1 MGQFLSWS
9 MAKSAQTNKIL
20 QRIENGDARTMVKL
34 LAAIPIYGGIQELR
48 ELAKYGEV
56 VTSIDS
62 DTPEWWSESLRLSGL
77 PGVLPEFLANTFVG
91 PGSRQPF
98 FLAFPAGSI
107 AYEGDKI
114 VKELFKGNTEKAS
127 ERFFQRI
134 APLPNWRNFI
144 LERAKDLGI
153 DFDDGNRKLPTN
165 KLERRTLNQGDIV
178 TPSKSMQ
185 VDTTTGEGA
194 NIKKETSSEEDM
206 NKKDLA
212 AIAAAATIATGVSVN
227 EMNKAVENK
236 ILPKKKPDVVVE
248 KNYDDVSALEP
259 NKKDWL
265 LNTAEKVY
273 KVNKDNIIPNDIIL
287 AINSE
292 ETGWGTSRFVKD
304 GSNNLFNIQVFDKNE
319 PHIKARGSNAM
330 IKKYPTEEDSI
341 KDFLNMVANSE
352 KYQGVR
358 DTIAAFNNGKASKS

>member
-1 MGQFLSWS
+1 
-9 MAKSAQTNKIL
+9 
-20 QRIENGDARTMVKL
+20 
-34 LAAIPIYGGIQELR
+34 
-48 ELAKYGEV
+48 
-56 VTSIDS
+56 
-62 DTPEWWSESLRLSGL
+62 
-77 PGVLPEFLANTFVG
+77 
-91 PGSRQPF
+91 
-98 FLAFPAGSI
+98 
-107 AYEGDKI
+107 
-114 VKELFKGNTEKAS
+114 
-127 ERFFQRI
+127 
-134 APLPNWRNFI
+134 
-144 LERAKDLGI
+144 
-153 DFDDGNRKLPTN
+153 
-165 KLERRTLNQGDIV
+165 
-178 TPSKSMQ
+178 MQ

-212 AIAAAATIATGVSVN
+212 AIAAAATIATGVGVN

-259 NKKDWL
+259 NKKSWL

-358 DTIAAFNNGKASKS
+358 DTITAFNNGEASKADIIKAIANTGYAENKNWSSNVTGILNRRIDGKNREELKSLYNNLFVDKE

>member
-1 MGQFLSWS
+1 
-9 MAKSAQTNKIL
+9 
-20 QRIENGDARTMVKL
+20 
-34 LAAIPIYGGIQELR
+34 
-48 ELAKYGEV
+48 
-56 VTSIDS
+56 
-62 DTPEWWSESLRLSGL
+62 
-77 PGVLPEFLANTFVG
+77 
-91 PGSRQPF
+91 
-98 FLAFPAGSI
+98 
-107 AYEGDKI
+107 
-114 VKELFKGNTEKAS
+114 
-127 ERFFQRI
+127 
-134 APLPNWRNFI
+134 
-144 LERAKDLGI
+144 
-153 DFDDGNRKLPTN
+153 
-165 KLERRTLNQGDIV
+165 
-178 TPSKSMQ
+178 MQ

-206 NKKDLA
+206 NKKELA
-212 AIAAAATIATGVSVN
+212 TMASAAVIAGAVGMN
-227 EMNKAVENK
+227 EMKKAIDNNV
-236 ILPKKKPDVVVE
+236 LPKKKPDVVVE

-259 NKKDWL
+259 NKKAWL

-358 DTIAAFNNGKASKS
+358 DTITAFNNGEASKADIIKAIANTGYAENKNWSSNVTGILNRRIDGKNREELKSVYNNLFVDKE